1 MADTFSND
9 LRVRLQESG
18 SNAGSWGDLLNGTIT
33 NLASALGQGSEAIPN
48 ASTHTITLADGTAD
62 EARSLYLK
70 CTGGG
75 QACTVTLGP
84 NTISKVW
91 IIDNA
96 TSYTLTFSQGSGAN
110 VAIAAGAVKVIATDG
125 AGSGAAVVDTLD
137 GLEGSLSSLT
147 VTGTGTMTKLEVNTA
162 GSANA
167 IAKLERETGNTA
179 TLNSGS
185 STGFTIDSDNTNGGN
200 AITRFTQNGSLS
212 LLIDASG
219 SVGVGTSSPFSINGT
234 NLEVSDALYARVILD
249 STAGTRYSI
258 QSLNDSSLTIYDID
272 ADAERLRIDGAT
284 GSVGI
289 GNSIPSSFFSTA
301 RNLVVGSGSGS
312 QGITIYSANTNI
324 GNLFFAD
331 GTSGTAEYSG
341 YLEYSHA
348 SDSLRI
354 GTGGAERIRVT
365 STGVGVGTSSPKGKI
380 NSVLSQADTSSS
392 SDTTLANSFLHMG
405 GGEYGSGRYFLTT
418 YGYSNSATNSGAYMG
433 AVGTS
438 NTGFGAYDLVF
449 GTRSATTD
457 TAPIER
463 MRLDTGGALRINGT
477 TGYFGEK
484 LSIYSSTSYTQT
496 SVRNGT
502 GYAGHI
508 AFRNDNG
515 AVGTI
520 FTNGSVTNYN
530 TSSDQRLKEN
540 IADADDAGSKIDA
553 IQVRKYDWKAD
564 GSHQD
569 YGMVAQEL
577 QAVAPEAVSGD
588 ADSEEMMGVDYSKLV
603 PMMLKE
609 IQSLR
614 ARINALETE

>member
-405 GGEYGSGRYFLTT
+405 GGEYGSGRYFLNK
-418 YGYSNSATNSGAYMG
+418 SRR
-433 AVGTS
+433 VCR
-438 NTGFGAYDLVF
+438 
-449 GTRSATTD
+449 RSW
-457 TAPIER
+457 
-463 MRLDTGGALRINGT
+463 
-477 TGYFGEK
+477 Y
-484 LSIYSSTSYTQT
+484 
-496 SVRNGT
+496 V
-502 GYAGHI
+502 
-508 AFRNDNG
+508 
-515 AVGTI
+515 
-520 FTNGSVTNYN
+520 
-530 TSSDQRLKEN
+530 
-540 IADADDAGSKIDA
+540 
-553 IQVRKYDWKAD
+553 KYW
-564 GSHQD
+564 
-569 YGMVAQEL
+569 L
-577 QAVAPEAVSGD
+577 WC
-588 ADSEEMMGVDYSKLV
+588 L
-603 PMMLKE
+603 
-609 IQSLR
+609 
-614 ARINALETE
+614 